1 MSRGRL
7 YRRFLSARFTVG
19 LLCLLALLLLL
30 NVALPQESVLGEER
44 YAAVLDESGAGTR
57 FVLETLGFG
66 RMATSPVF
74 LTVLAL
80 FFLNLA
86 SVLLARFKPT
96 WHRVALKPRS
106 EKGLRAWAR
115 MEETHSAPLPE
126 NWSAGRIVN
135 VLRGHGYQV
144 RRPGKQTFWAVK
156 HRTAPLGFL
165 LFHLSFFLICAG
177 GVAIYYTRF
186 VATATV
192 SEGQLF
198 VGDYNTIVRAS
209 PLGGPP
215 TLRFTVEEIEA
226 RMENDEPVHLGA
238 RLRFEGAGPAGL
250 RQSRVNHPASWGA
263 SSILVERAGVAPV
276 LWLQDERGFTL
287 DRVVTPARTRAV
299 VTTEVPMADGE
310 WKAVVYPLLAG
321 EPFPRRQELAQTS
334 MDIEIWRGD
343 DELFNGELRP
353 GEAAAFPGGRLVME
367 ELRYWVGLRVIRER
381 GGGLLIVGF
390 TLGVIGLV
398 WRLLWYRREIA
409 LTWEDGVFR
418 LVGRSEYF
426 SAPFEEELASLARML
441 RETEATAGR
450 PAAGSQEGTTA

>member
-1 MSRGRL
+1 MSP
-7 YRRFLSARFTVG
+7 RRIFRWFISARFTVG

-30 NVALPQESVLGEER
+30 NVALPQEAVLGAER
-44 YAAVLDESGAGTR
+44 FAAMLERSNGVAR
-57 FVLETLGFG
+57 FMLQTLGLG
-66 RMATSPVF
+66 RMATSPAF
-74 LTVLAL
+74 LAVLGL

-96 WHRVALKPRS
+96 WHRVGLKPRS

-115 MEETHSAPLPE
+115 MEETHSGPLPE
-126 NWSAGRIVN
+126 EWSAGRIVN
-135 VLRGHGYQV
+135 ILRGHGYQV

-186 VATATV
+186 VGTAIV
-192 SEGQLF
+192 SEGQAF
-198 VGDYNTIVRAS
+198 TGDYSAVVRAS

-215 TLRFTVEEIEA
+215 PLRFTIEEVEA
-226 RMENDEPVHLGA
+226 RMEGGQPVHLAA
-238 RLRFEGAGPAGL
+238 RLRFEGAGAGGI
-250 RQSRVNHPASWGA
+250 RQSRVNHPARWGSA
-263 SSILVERAGVAPV
+263 SILVEKAGLASV
-276 LWLQDERGFTL
+276 LWLQDGRGFTL
-287 DRVVTPARTRAV
+287 DRVVAPARTFATT
-299 VTTEVPMADGE
+299 TTEVAMAEGE
-310 WKAVVYPLLAG
+310 WMATVYPLLPG
-321 EPFPRRQELAQTS
+321 EPFPDRGELAEQAI
-334 MDIEIWRGD
+334 DLEVRRGGE
-343 DELFNGELRP
+343 ELFSGKLRP
-353 GEAAAFPGGRLVME
+353 GEAASFPGGRLVME

-426 SAPFEEELASLARML
+426 SAPFEAELASLARML
-441 RETEATAGR
+441 KETEAPAAR
-450 PAAGSQEGTTA
+450 SAAGSQGEVDE